1 MWQRSFGTIRCE
13 NSILITFLST
23 LIDFQIFYFFILI
36 TYAILQTEA
45 FNEAIATEMRL
56 VWGLQHTPYAEV
68 NESWEE
74 GWSVLAGGY
83 WIPVRLGRRSQSF
96 GTGTERATVASVS
109 ADELTV
115 LAERKVPIL
124 LEPPIDPRDYGLSRL
139 VRTPMHQLAYARAGT
154 EDIDIDFAADAVRRY
169 RAIYSDDDDSYDTD
183 SSGDDDDEEDQD
195 ESSNTGYCV
204 ETCNW
209 CHSDFGRT
217 RAFIGTTAMSALETK
232 YLLNIIKAS

>member
-56 VWGLQHTPYAEV
+56 VWGLQHNPYAEV

-154 EDIDIDFAADAVRRY
+154 EDIDIDFAA
-169 RAIYSDDDDSYDTD
+169 YDTD

-204 ETCNW
+204 ERCNW

>member
-1 MWQRSFGTIRCE
+1 M
-13 NSILITFLST
+13 
-23 LIDFQIFYFFILI
+23 
-36 TYAILQTEA
+36 
-45 FNEAIATEMRL
+45 EMRL
-56 VWGLQHTPYAEV
+56 VWGLQHTPYAFQIDCVRCLLSPYRTEAPK
-68 NESWEE
+68 
-74 GWSVLAGGY
+74 VLAVQATGKGKSLCMQCAGS
-83 WIPVRLGRRSQSF
+83 WDEWGVHGA
-96 GTGTERATVASVS
+96 GTERATVASVS

-124 LEPPIDPRDYGLSRL
+124 LEPPIDPRDYRLSWL

>member
-109 ADELTV
+109 AEELTV

-124 LEPPIDPRDYGLSRL
+124 LEPPIEPRDYGLSWL

-154 EDIDIDFAADAVRRY
+154 EDIDIDFAA
-169 RAIYSDDDDSYDTD
+169 YDTD

-204 ETCNW
+204 KTCNW

-232 YLLNIIKAS
+232 YLLNIINAS

>member
-154 EDIDIDFAADAVRRY
+154 EDIDIDFAA
-169 RAIYSDDDDSYDTD
+169 YDTD